1 MNARQH
7 GLRREQG
14 LARLSLTLL
23 QLNEEDNFHFFG
35 GAKVDPGVCKPGLKL
50 LQTALCFEK
59 LASVHSDGKARPTCS
74 LAWTACVRFNWD
86 RFNYGA
92 GPVCSANNRIK
103 GAERS

>member
-1 MNARQH
+1 MNASQH

-74 LAWTACVRFNWD
+74 LAWTAWRKIQL
-86 RFNYGA
+86 
-92 GPVCSANNRIK
+92 GPLQLRRRPGLFRK
-103 GAERS
+103 